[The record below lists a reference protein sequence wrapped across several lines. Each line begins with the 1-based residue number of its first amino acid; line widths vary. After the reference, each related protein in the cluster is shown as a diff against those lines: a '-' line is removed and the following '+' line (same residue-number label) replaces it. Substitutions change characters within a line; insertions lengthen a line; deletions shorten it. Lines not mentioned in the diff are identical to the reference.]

1 MHRAEPPPSYRA
13 LLEIPTL
20 GRILLGMALSRIGGS
35 MLGVALVLFTLERF
49 GSPALAGLVT
59 FASVAPGLVVS
70 PIVGALLDRHGRTR
84 LIILDQL
91 VGAGS
96 LVLIAVLA
104 LAGTLTPVALV
115 LITGVAG
122 LTAPLSSVGLRTLF
136 PILVPRRLW
145 ERVNAL
151 DSNGY
156 VVATL
161 VGPPLAGLLVQVVGG
176 PQTLLLIAGLFA
188 VSALVFVRT
197 ADPYHETES
206 TGKLLLDAWQGL
218 LYTVRNPTLRAL
230 GVSMSVLN
238 LGWGIVTIVLPVLL
252 IQDLGYGEVIVGIAF
267 AVSGV
272 TGGIGALA
280 AGRRRLQGRE
290 RPLLVWPILLTG
302 VSAAAMLVSPTLP
315 IVILAMAFQGLL
327 NGPMDVAL
335 FTLRQRRTDPAWM
348 GRAFAVSM
356 SLNFLGYPVGAAIG
370 GALVATSTQAA
381 LAVAVVFTVLSGV
394 LAAVL
399 LPGPSKPDSGSARR
413 VRPAAAPS
421 PGNPPPAGL
430 DAGPPPPPPDPAP
443 G

>member
-35 MLGVALVLFTLERF
+35 MLGVALVLFTLQTF
-49 GSPALAGLVT
+49 GSPTLAGIVT

-96 LVLIAVLA
+96 LALIAGLA
-104 LAGTLTPVALV
+104 LAGSLTPVALV
-115 LITGVAG
+115 LITALAG
-122 LTAPLSSVGLRTLF
+122 LTAPLTSVGLRTLF

-161 VGPPLAGLLVQVVGG
+161 IGPPLAGLLVQVAGG
-176 PQTLLLIAGLFA
+176 PETLLLIAGLYT

-197 ADPYHETES
+197 ADPHHETES
-206 TGKLLLDAWQGL
+206 TGKLLVDAWQGL
-218 LYTVRNPTLRAL
+218 QYTVRNPTLRAL
-230 GVSMSVLN
+230 GVSLSVSN

-252 IQDLGYGEVIVGIAF
+252 VQELGYGESIVGIAF
-267 AVSGV
+267 AVSGI

-280 AGRRRLQGRE
+280 AGRWKLQGRE
-290 RPLLVWPILLTG
+290 RPLLVWPMLLMSVTAG
-302 VSAAAMLVSPTLP
+302 AMLISPTLP
-315 IVILAMAFQGLL
+315 VVIGAMAFSGLL

-356 SLNFLGYPVGAAIG
+356 SLNFMGYPIGAAIG
-370 GALVATSTQAA
+370 GVLVATSTGAA
-381 LAVAVVFTVLSGV
+381 LGVAVVFTLLAGI
-394 LAAVL
+394 LAALL
-399 LPGPSKPDSGSARR
+399 LPRSSPPKPA
-413 VRPAAAPS
+413 PAPIAEPAPS
-421 PGNPPPAGL
+421 PTPA
-430 DAGPPPPPPDPAP
+430 DPRP
-443 G
+443 S

>member
-35 MLGVALVLFTLERF
+35 MLGVALVLFTLQKF
-49 GSPALAGLVT
+49 GSPTLAGVVT

-91 VGAGS
+91 VGAAS
-96 LVLIAVLA
+96 LALIAGLA
-104 LAGTLTPVALV
+104 LAGSLTPLALV
-115 LITGVAG
+115 LITALAG
-122 LTAPLSSVGLRTLF
+122 LTAPLTSVGLRTLF

-161 VGPPLAGLLVQVVGG
+161 IGPPLAGLLVQVAGG
-176 PQTLLLIAGLFA
+176 PETLLLIAGLYT

-197 ADPYHETES
+197 ADPHHETES
-206 TGKLLLDAWQGL
+206 TGKLLVDAWQGL
-218 LYTVRNPTLRAL
+218 EYTVRNPTLRAL
-230 GVSMSVLN
+230 GISLSVSN
-238 LGWGIVTIVLPVLL
+238 LGWGIVTIALPVLL
-252 IQDLGYGEVIVGIAF
+252 VQELGYGESIVGIAF
-267 AVSGV
+267 AVSGI

-280 AGRRRLQGRE
+280 AGRWKLQGRE
-290 RPLLVWPILLTG
+290 RPLLVWPMLLMSVTAG
-302 VSAAAMLVSPTLP
+302 AMLISPTLP
-315 IVILAMAFQGLL
+315 VVIGAMAFSGLL

-356 SLNFLGYPVGAAIG
+356 SLNFVGYPIGAAIG
-370 GALVATSTQAA
+370 GVLVATSTSAA
-381 LAVAVVFTVLSGV
+381 LGVAVVFTLLAGI
-394 LAAVL
+394 LAALL
-399 LPGPSKPDSGSARR
+399 LPRSSPPKRE
-413 VRPAAAPS
+413 PAPVAEPAPS
-421 PGNPPPAGL
+421 PTPT
-430 DAGPPPPPPDPAP
+430 DPTP